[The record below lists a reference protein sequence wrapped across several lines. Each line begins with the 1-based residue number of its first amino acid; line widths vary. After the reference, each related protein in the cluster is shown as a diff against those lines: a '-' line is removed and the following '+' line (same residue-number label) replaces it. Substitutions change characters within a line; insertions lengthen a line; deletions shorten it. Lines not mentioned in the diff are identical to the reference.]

1 MATRVPTTTPQC
13 DHTTSQINAPT
24 LAPDEYDKHANT
36 NPGANAGVI
45 EHNSEPADTGANTNK
60 SNEEHAIK
68 HARDVATHNA
78 ITHPT
83 NASY

>member
-24 LAPDEYDKHANT
+24 LADEYDKR
-36 NPGANAGVI
+36 ANAGAI

-60 SNEEHAIK
+60 SNEEHAK
-68 HARDVATHNA
+68 
-78 ITHPT
+78 
-83 NASY
+83 S